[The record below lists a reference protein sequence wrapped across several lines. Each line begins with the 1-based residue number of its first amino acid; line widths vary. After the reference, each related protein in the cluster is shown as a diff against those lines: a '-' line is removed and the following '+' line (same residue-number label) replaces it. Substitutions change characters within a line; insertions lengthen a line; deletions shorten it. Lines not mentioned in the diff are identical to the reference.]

1 MHPRLV
7 LDTQR
12 PGISR
17 KRIFEKVCDQS
28 GSIPPRKKV
37 KRESSKA
44 ADDSAERA
52 AEEKMMLLG
61 DLKHDKDFQPRF
73 VSKKIENTDN
83 RFQILVHKEEWKKKQ
98 AEMEKTK
105 AAAGTPGAPVSMFN
119 VAEASKP
126 NKATIESIQAQHQ
139 AQNLQQAQTQLAG
152 QVHRPPTANGIGPN
166 PAQLASQA
174 AQQGALAAA
183 QAQQNPQPPG
193 AQRRPLPRN
202 ASQDQLAQ
210 RAQQTQNM
218 QRQLQPTASNAPT
231 PIPMSSSPQ
240 VPIQR
245 LPATPRN
252 IPGTPRQPGT
262 PQPQSAQVKHPTPQ
276 PNGQAMTP
284 ASSQPSP
291 MMKSSSQSDEG
302 QQVNGTR
309 AQFPRGPQGQ
319 MLNGGP
325 QARPPAPQLQL
336 PLPIAQFLETI
347 KMLSNGQMNMT
358 YEQFL
363 GLPNPHQVQLIQKVQ
378 EYVQRRIAQG
388 QAGNQ
393 QTVQGAYAQAFL
405 QQAQRNPA
413 MPIQPGQTMTPDQQR
428 LFAQTRQQLLGGADP
443 ELLRQQLAQ
452 QGRLPSNEVQAM
464 FQQQLLARQ
473 QQPQQQSPQLQ
484 QQAQAAA
491 AVPKM
496 PNGNTMTP
504 QQVQIFRARHLQ
516 AQAQARVQAQQAAQ
530 QNINAPTPVQQ
541 FMNAMSPEQ
550 RAQFQGLDGAS
561 QNQVYSQ
568 WVAKQQQMAA
578 HQQQQQQQQQQ
589 VQQGTPQLQYN
600 PMAAQNMGATRMP
613 VGPGM
618 MMGQNG
624 QVPTANGVGTTMMRQ
639 STSGGGS

>member
-1 MHPRLV
+1 
-7 LDTQR
+7 
-12 PGISR
+12 
-17 KRIFEKVCDQS
+17 
-28 GSIPPRKKV
+28 
-37 KRESSKA
+37 
-44 ADDSAERA
+44 
-52 AEEKMMLLG
+52 
-61 DLKHDKDFQPRF
+61 
-73 VSKKIENTDN
+73 
-83 RFQILVHKEEWKKKQ
+83 
-98 AEMEKTK
+98 
-105 AAAGTPGAPVSMFN
+105 MFN
-119 VAEASKP
+119 VAEAGKP

-139 AQNLQQAQTQLAG
+139 AQNLQQTQAQLAG
-152 QVHRPPTANGIGPN
+152 QVLRPPTANGIGPN

-174 AQQGALAAA
+174 AQQGALA
-183 QAQQNPQPPG
+183 AQQNPQPPG

-210 RAQQTQNM
+210 RAQQAQNV
-218 QRQLQPTASNAPT
+218 QRQLQPTGSNAPT
-231 PIPMSSSPQ
+231 PMAMSSSPQ

-245 LPATPRN
+245 LPPATPRN

-309 AQFPRGPQGQ
+309 GQFPRGPQGQ
-319 MLNGGP
+319 MLNGAP
-325 QARPPAPQLQL
+325 QARTPAPQLQL

-347 KMLSNGQMNMT
+347 KMLSNGQMSMT

-363 GLPNPHQVQLIQKVQ
+363 GLPNTNQVQLIQKVQ
-378 EYVQRRIAQG
+378 EYVQRRLAQQG
-388 QAGNQ
+388 GHPGNQ
-393 QTVQGAYAQAFL
+393 QTVQGAYAQAFI
-405 QQAQRNPA
+405 QQAQRNAA

-428 LFAQTRQQLLGGADP
+428 LFAQTRQQLLGNADP

-484 QQAQAAA
+484 QQANLAQARQLAALQQQAQAA

-516 AQAQARVQAQQAAQ
+516 AQAQARAQAQQAAQ
-530 QNINAPTPVQQ
+530 QNINAPSAVQQ
-541 FMNAMSPEQ
+541 FMNAMSPDQ

-578 HQQQQQQQQQQ
+578 HQQQQQQQQQ